1 MKLRNLFFVS
11 LAVCTFAACSND
23 DEPQTPE
30 AKGTPAALSVKVG
43 SLVTKAYSDTQTDAE
58 KTMKNIEVTVKGS
71 GVELVGKIED
81 GERVGEATV
90 NFAKGE
96 GLVVNG
102 QYNVIVRVKGTGKA
116 TSYPSVNLQE
126 ESAGNFA
133 MYGAS
138 STTLAQADGNEI
150 TVGVNR
156 TVARVDFETLTVACK
171 DATTGLID
179 TKIESFTVSDVYLEN
194 VAETADAQTIN
205 ANTPSSFL
213 SGDGNAAYAPLRS
226 TSIPAD
232 EIMQESSATDLGMFY
247 ILPNT
252 SDTKTYLVIKGT
264 LNYADGT
271 ALGNRVYRVA
281 IDGALAQT
289 PGTSGVVGNTIYNI
303 SATIVGRGEA
313 IPADLSVTI
322 TCNNWNSVNLTPD
335 LD

>member
-1 MKLRNLFFVS
+1 MNLRNLFFAS

-23 DEPQTPE
+23 DEPQNPD
-30 AKGTPAALSVKVG
+30 AKGTPAALSIKVG

-71 GVELVGKIED
+71 GVELVSTVENAI
-81 GERVGEATV
+81 GEATV

-102 QYNVIVRVKGTGKA
+102 RYDVTVRVKGTDKS

-133 MYGAS
+133 MYGIN
-138 STTLAQADGNEI
+138 TITLNQADGNEI
-150 TVGVNR
+150 TVGVDR
-156 TVARVDFETLTVACK
+156 TVARVDFESLAVACK
-171 DATTGLID
+171 NADGNID
-179 TKIESFTVSDVYLEN
+179 ESIQSFTVSDVYLEN
-194 VAETADAQTIN
+194 VAETANAETIN

-213 SGDGNAAYAPLRS
+213 SGDGNNAYAPLRS
-226 TSIPAD
+226 TSIPAN
-232 EIMQESSATDLGMFY
+232 EIMQESSAADLGMFY

-252 SDTKTYLVIKGT
+252 SETKTYLVIKGT

-271 ALGNRVYRVA
+271 TLGNRVYRVA
-281 IDGALAQT
+281 IDGSLAQT
-289 PGTSGVVGNTIYNI
+289 PGAAGVVGNTIYNI
-303 SATIVGRGEA
+303 NATIVGRGET

-322 TCNNWNSVNLTPD
+322 TCNNWNSVNLNPD
-335 LD
+335 LGL